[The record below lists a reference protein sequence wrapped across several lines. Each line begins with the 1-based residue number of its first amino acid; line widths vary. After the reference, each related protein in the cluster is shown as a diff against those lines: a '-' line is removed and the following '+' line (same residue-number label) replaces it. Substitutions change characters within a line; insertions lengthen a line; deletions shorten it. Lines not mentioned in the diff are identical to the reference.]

1 MVTLKDIAA
10 SCNVS
15 VATVSR
21 ILNEDQSLKV
31 TPQLKELVFD
41 TALRLGYVPKRQRKS
56 LRHRVGFIAA
66 PIAKAGYEEAFFER
80 LGRLSARFDVGIE
93 AYHDG
98 LAVDGLILL
107 GDFTA
112 SDLAHFSTI
121 SDHVLLINSNA
132 ADYRHDRI
140 IMDYQNAEEQVLD
153 YFAGLGIDDI
163 GYFGG
168 IHRGEGGVIGERRYQ
183 YFKQLLEERGLLRT
197 QNIHIGTMDSMS
209 GYHLTMSAPHLPR
222 ALLIGDCSFAEGAL
236 RALSERQ
243 SDAVVVVYQDMEEAC
258 FSYQYPHSVLQIFSD
273 AVFETACKLL
283 LERIRGER
291 NTVYSISVPATL
303 IHHMQGECE

>member
-1 MVTLKDIAA
+1 MVTLKDIASA
-10 SCNVS
+10 CKVS

-31 TPQLKELVFD
+31 TPQVKELVFEA
-41 TALRLGYVPKRQRKS
+41 ALRLGYVPKRQRKS
-56 LRHRVGFIAA
+56 LRHQVGFIAA

-93 AYHDG
+93 AYHDE

-107 GDFTA
+107 GDFSA
-112 SDLAHFSTI
+112 SELAHFSTI
-121 SDHVLLINSNA
+121 TDHLLLINSNA

-140 IMDYQNAEEQVLD
+140 IMDYRNAEEQVLD
-153 YFAGLGIDDI
+153 YFVGLGIDDI

-168 IHRGEGGVIGERRYQ
+168 IHRTDTGIIGERRFQ
-183 YFKQLLEERGLLRT
+183 YFTQLLKERGLLREE
-197 QNIHIGTMDSMS
+197 NIRIGTMDSMS
-209 GYHLTMSAPHLPR
+209 GYHLTMSAPHLPQ
-222 ALLIGDCSFAEGAL
+222 AILIGDCSFAEGAL
-236 RALSERQ
+236 RALAERE
-243 SDAVVVVYQDMEEAC
+243 SGAVVVVYQDMEEAI
-258 FSYQYPHSVLQIFSD
+258 FSYHYPHSVLQIFSD

-283 LERIRGER
+283 IERIRGER

-303 IHHMQGECE
+303 IHHMQGEVV